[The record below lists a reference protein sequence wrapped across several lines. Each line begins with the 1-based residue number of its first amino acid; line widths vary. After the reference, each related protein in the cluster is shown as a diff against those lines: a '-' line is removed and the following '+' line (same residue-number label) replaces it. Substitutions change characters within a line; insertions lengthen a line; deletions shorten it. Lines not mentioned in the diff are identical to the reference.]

1 MSVRADLKIFERVR
15 DFIFPKMAATLQV
28 HSSQINNFIKKV
40 DDDNF
45 VVCGRKRLF
54 SAVFLNK
61 GCDFRVC
68 AFQEAKM
75 ADFLFG
81 LGWCSHRL
89 LYLPF
94 HDFCVCQISFS
105 TSKKGTFA
113 FHRRNVF

>member
-15 DFIFPKMAATLQV
+15 DFIFKKMAATLQV
-28 HSSQINNFIKKV
+28 RSSQINNFIKKV

-61 GCDFRVC
+61 GCDFGVC

-75 ADFLFG
+75 ADFLDFYIC
-81 LGWCSHRL
+81 LFMIFVCAKFHFLRL
-89 LYLPF
+89 KKVLSLSIDVMYF
-94 HDFCVCQISFS
+94 DFSR
-105 TSKKGTFA
+105 GR
-113 FHRRNVF
+113 H